1 MHVLV
6 YTAAGRFAYDFEAV
20 NFVMLQ
26 LKKMIPDATDT
37 TRHGIWFRAGEQ
49 IRAPLGSYS
58 CDLEGKPSHSAYN
71 NTSGVMAAEV
81 CRRRLSV
88 QHGVSDLFESAMSE
102 EFADATWTPFKY
114 SGCKDVS
121 KAYMAAAAATT
132 DVCLPYAVAQYILH
146 FHAAWISVMLQPST
160 SLSPL
165 ISAPEMSSSSSS
177 SSSSFFFFF
186 FNMRGN
192 SCTQLMYAF
201 RVPRKKGLATLLQQ
215 GVGDTS
221 PSGNIC
227 MLGPET
233 CSCKIRLSLF
243 SSRLGGAVAKGLR
256 VVWWV
261 PGSTP
266 HIWRRPEIPDKQERA
281 RLPSDP
287 VYKMKAPT
295 HFFGI
300 REDGQH
306 GHQQPQPQPQPQ
318 PPPPPPPQELPAT
331 ASSANTPHSAAPP
344 KKKRNLPGNP
354 SKYLSLFSFTSFLV
368 ASTSRNINVCFL
380 VSLCFLS
387 PLNFFKKSQPIV
399 KSMRSRA
406 QHLCECSL
414 SLSLALYTRS
424 IMLPDP
430 DAEVIALSPKTLL
443 ATNRFVCEV
452 CNKGFQREQNLQ
464 LHRRGHNLPWKLKQK
479 NPNEVRRRVYLCPE
493 PTCVHHDPSRALGDL
508 TGIKKHYCRK
518 HGEKKWKCD
527 KCSKRY
533 AVQSDWK
540 AHSKICGT
548 REYRCDCG
556 TLFSRRDSFIT
567 HRAFCDAL
575 AQESARLPVGMNTIS
590 SHLYGGR
597 GINLGLPQLSSL
609 QDQAQPSADLLH
621 LRGGSGAGQF
631 DHLNAASFRQP
642 HQLAHSSPFF
652 LGGGPNQGFGEDPQ
666 LLKPFHGMM
675 QLPDLQTNANASSSS
690 SAAAAAGNLFNLGF
704 FSNTGSSSTM
714 NNGSDAGGHFL
725 GPDQFSNAGGGTE
738 AMSLFTG
745 DLMSNHA
752 DTTMSSLYNPSVHAE
767 SVVPQMSATA
777 LLQKAAQMG
786 ATSSGGSGSSML
798 RGLTATFSAGG
809 GGGESSRTR
818 VGNEN
823 HFQDIMNSLANGNGG
838 VFGGFNQGLDG
849 MGENKLH
856 RNLSMAGF
864 GGSDR
869 LTRDFLGVGGMM
881 RSMVGGIPQR
891 EQQHLGIDTTS
902 SMDHSE
908 MKSGSSTRSLGGGRL
923 Q

>member
-1 MHVLV
+1 MK
-6 YTAAGRFAYDFEAV
+6 AA
-20 NFVMLQ
+20 
-26 LKKMIPDATDT
+26 
-37 TRHGIWFRAGEQ
+37 
-49 IRAPLGSYS
+49 
-58 CDLEGKPSHSAYN
+58 
-71 NTSGVMAAEV
+71 
-81 CRRRLSV
+81 
-88 QHGVSDLFESAMSE
+88 
-102 EFADATWTPFKY
+102 
-114 SGCKDVS
+114 
-121 KAYMAAAAATT
+121 
-132 DVCLPYAVAQYILH
+132 
-146 FHAAWISVMLQPST
+146 
-160 SLSPL
+160 
-165 ISAPEMSSSSSS
+165 SSS
-177 SSSSFFFFF
+177 
-186 FNMRGN
+186 
-192 SCTQLMYAF
+192 
-201 RVPRKKGLATLLQQ
+201 
-215 GVGDTS
+215 
-221 PSGNIC
+221 
-227 MLGPET
+227 
-233 CSCKIRLSLF
+233 
-243 SSRLGGAVAKGLR
+243 
-256 VVWWV
+256 
-261 PGSTP
+261 
-266 HIWRRPEIPDKQERA
+266 
-281 RLPSDP
+281 
-287 VYKMKAPT
+287 T

-306 GHQQPQPQPQPQ
+306 SHQQPQLPPP

-354 SKYLSLFSFTSFLV
+354 SKYL
-368 ASTSRNINVCFL
+368 N
-380 VSLCFLS
+380 
-387 PLNFFKKSQPIV
+387 
-399 KSMRSRA
+399 
-406 QHLCECSL
+406 
-414 SLSLALYTRS
+414 
-424 IMLPDP
+424 
-430 DAEVIALSPKTLL
+430 AEVIALSPKTLL
-443 ATNRFVCEV
+443 ATNRFICEV

-556 TLFSRRDSFIT
+556 TLFSRYCCLHAPISLNAQNGCRRDSFIT

-575 AQESARLPVGMNTIS
+575 AQESGRLPGGMNTIG
-590 SHLYGGR
+590 SHLYGSR
-597 GINLGLPQLSSL
+597 AINLGLPQLSSL

-621 LRGGSGAGQF
+621 LRGSSGTGQF
-631 DHLNAASFRQP
+631 EHLNAASFRQP

-652 LGGGPNQGFGEDPQ
+652 LGGGGQNQGFGEDPQ
-666 LLKPFHGMM
+666 LLKPFHGMI
-675 QLPDLQTNANASSSS
+675 QLADLQTNANASSSS
-690 SAAAAAGNLFNLGF
+690 SAAAAANLFDLGF

-714 NNGSDAGGHFL
+714 NNGSEAGGQSGHLL
-725 GPDQFSNAGGGTE
+725 GPNQFSNAGGGTE

-745 DLMSNHA
+745 DLMSNHT

-798 RGLTATFSAGG
+798 RGLTASFSGGGGGGGG
-809 GGGESSRTR
+809 GGGESSRIR

-838 VFGGFNQGLDG
+838 GVFGGFHQGLDG
-849 MGENKLH
+849 MGENKLQ
-856 RNLSMAGF
+856 RNLSMGGF

-891 EQQHLGIDTTS
+891 EQQLGLDTTS

-908 MKSGSSTRSLGGGRL
+908 MKSGSSTRSFGGGRL